1 MNETKTLRTS
11 SCIHV
16 VDPVCMQC
24 QATLFTEDET
34 KRQEAVIKKHGKLP
48 SDCVSSPI
56 DGIKCKFKT
65 GSAFVHGNRT
75 QTIPQHDD
83 KVTAM

>member
-24 QATLFTEDET
+24 KATLFTEDET

-48 SDCVSSPI
+48 SD
-56 DGIKCKFKT
+56 
-65 GSAFVHGNRT
+65 
-75 QTIPQHDD
+75 
-83 KVTAM
+83 